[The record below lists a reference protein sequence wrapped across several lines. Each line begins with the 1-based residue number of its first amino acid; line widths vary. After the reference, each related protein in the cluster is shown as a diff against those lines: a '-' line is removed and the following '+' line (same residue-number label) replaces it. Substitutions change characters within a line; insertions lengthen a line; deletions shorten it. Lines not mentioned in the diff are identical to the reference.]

1 MDHQILILNTIIILH
16 HKLITRGI
24 RGIIPG
30 GISELDFSAAS
41 EIDEF
46 SAKELLGIFIENGIG
61 VLDNGIV
68 NFQNSDKILASIFA
82 ITNGASIEDVAE
94 FLSWQNFEEL
104 VTCILEE
111 NGFQVEKN
119 LILTKPR
126 MEIDVVGIK
135 LGIAILIDCK
145 HWKKISKSAL
155 DDIVYKQTERV
166 KNYVSKTESTMA
178 IPVIVT
184 LHQEKVNFVNKVPII
199 PVIQL
204 SSFLDEFYG
213 NLDKMK
219 TIESHISS

>member
-1 MDHQILILNTIIILH
+1 MH

-24 RGIIPG
+24 RAIIPG

-61 VLDNGIV
+61 VSDNGIV
-68 NFQNSDKILASIFA
+68 NFQNNDKILASIFA

-119 LILTKPR
+119 LMLTKPR

-135 LGIAILIDCK
+135 LGIAVLIDCK
-145 HWKKISKSAL
+145 HWKKIPKSAL
-155 DDIVYKQTERV
+155 DDIVYKQTARV

-219 TIESHISS
+219 TIESHIST

>member
-1 MDHQILILNTIIILH
+1 MH

-61 VLDNGIV
+61 VLDNGIA

-94 FLSWQNFEEL
+94 FLSWLNFEEL

-126 MEIDVVGIK
+126 MEIDVVGVK
-135 LGIAILIDCK
+135 LGIAVLIDCK

>member
-1 MDHQILILNTIIILH
+1 MH

-24 RGIIPG
+24 RAIIPG

-68 NFQNSDKILASIFA
+68 SFQNSDKILASIFA

-126 MEIDVVGIK
+126 MEIDVVGVK
-135 LGIAILIDCK
+135 LGIAVLIDCK

-213 NLDKMK
+213 NSDKMK
-219 TIESHISS
+219 IIGK